1 MHQNDGQSSVRGT
14 EHGGPRRS
22 CKRRIQGFIDRRFY
36 RRKYDARKTLET
48 FSATLRHE
56 TDLEALSDDL
66 VGVVRETMQP
76 AHVSL
81 WLRPET
87 AQRGKQPE

>member
-1 MHQNDGQSSVRGT
+1 MVAH
-14 EHGGPRRS
+14 
-22 CKRRIQGFIDRRFY
+22 
-36 RRKYDARKTLET
+36 AAKTLEE
-48 FSATLRHE
+48 FSLKLRDE
-56 TDLEALSDDL
+56 TDLRALRGDL

-87 AQRGKQPE
+87 AQKGEQTD